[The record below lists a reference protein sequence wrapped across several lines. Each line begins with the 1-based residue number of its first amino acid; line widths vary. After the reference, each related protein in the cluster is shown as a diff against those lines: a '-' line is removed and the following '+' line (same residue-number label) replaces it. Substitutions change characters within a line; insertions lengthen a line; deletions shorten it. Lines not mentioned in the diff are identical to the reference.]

1 LCPHVPEADFTADIT
16 ESCEQLEVQ
25 FTDQSLHNPTS
36 WYWDFGDGESSIE
49 QNPIHLYSAQGTY
62 TVSLTATNSQG
73 SDEYVFTGLIQVHS
87 NPTIELGEDIE
98 QCGGSVTLDAGAGF
112 DEYTW
117 NGTTGTATNI
127 VSISDTYTVV
137 VEDANGC
144 TATDDVEVTIY
155 DIPTV
160 DLGDD
165 IEQCG
170 GNVTL
175 DAGTGFDEYTWNG
188 TTGTATNIVSI
199 SDTYTVVVV
208 DANGCTGTDAVDVT
222 IHDLPTVDLG
232 GDFNICNGTSETL
245 DAGSGFVSY
254 EWNGTVGTQTLL
266 IDAADI
272 YTVVVEDD
280 NGCIATDNVSVGVNP
295 SPTLILEMTEESSAG
310 AGDGTA
316 TAIAENGTPAYQYA
330 WDFGGFVTNVV
341 TGLNAGTYCVTVND
355 FNGCTVSD
363 CIIVTIADQATPPVA
378 DFTADITEYCGQ
390 LTVQFTDQSTNNPT
404 SWTWDFGDGSGSNL
418 ESPTHTYSLP
428 GTYTVSLTVS
438 NDDGTSDPHI
448 KTDYIIIHEVPLIDA
463 GDDFDVCGPC
473 TQLDC
478 TSAGFPGSWQPI
490 NGIIFDPDS
499 QDPHAE
505 VCSSI
510 YGSRSFIWI
519 ENNGPCSARD
529 TVIVTFWEEPIS
541 FITTQDT
548 SVCGNCFEE
557 LEVSSEN
564 SIDGFW
570 FIPTDPTAQF
580 WTEDSEDP
588 DTVCVTTF
596 GVHTLYYISMNG
608 PEYAEPDFCNDT
620 AWVNITFNANPVLE
634 FETTDESE
642 AGASDGEIV
651 LSITEGLPPYDITWS
666 NNEHTETISNL
677 SAGVYSVTVIDD
689 NDCVAES
696 SDIVDVYNA
705 INRELLG
712 NLSVFP
718 NPTHDIV
725 SISSS
730 VEITNIEIYDALG
743 RKVFIETINGM
754 RTELDLSKFAAGTY
768 MLNVKFKD
776 AIDVK
781 KQIIKK

>member
-1 LCPHVPEADFTADIT
+1 PHVPEADFTADIT
-16 ESCEQLEVQ
+16 EACEQLEVQ

-98 QCGGSVTLDAGAGF
+98 QCGSSVTLDAGAGF
-112 DEYTW
+112 DTYTW
-117 NGTTGTATNI
+117 NGTTGNQTHTVSTTDTYTVIVEDANGCTATDAVDVTIYDIPTVDLGDDVEQCGSSVTLDAASGFDTYTWNGTTGNQTHT
-127 VSISDTYTVV
+127 VSTSDTYTVV

-144 TATDDVEVTIY
+144 T
-155 DIPTV
+155 
-160 DLGDD
+160 
-165 IEQCG
+165 
-170 GNVTL
+170 
-175 DAGTGFDEYTWNG
+175 
-188 TTGTATNIVSI
+188 
-199 SDTYTVVVV
+199 
-208 DANGCTGTDAVDVT
+208 GTDGVDVT

-232 GDFNICNGTSETL
+232 DDFNICNGTSETL
-245 DAGSGFVSY
+245 DADSGFVSY

-266 IDAADI
+266 IDAADT
-272 YTVVVEDD
+272 YTVIVEDA
-280 NGCIATDNVSVGVNP
+280 NGCTATDNVIVGVNP

-341 TGLNAGTYCVTVND
+341 TGLNAGTYCVTVVD
-355 FNGCTVSD
+355 DNGCTVSD
-363 CIIVTIADQATPPVA
+363 CIIVTIADQPTPPIA

-418 ESPTHTYSLP
+418 ENPTHTYSLP

-438 NDDGTSDPHI
+438 NDDGTSDPQI

-463 GDDFDVCGPC
+463 GDDFDVCGPY

-634 FETTDESE
+634 FETTDESM
-642 AGASDGEIV
+642 AGAADGEIT
-651 LSITEGLPPYDITWS
+651 LNITEGLPPYTINWS
-666 NNEHTETISNL
+666 NGDDTETINNL
-677 SAGVYSVTVIDD
+677 NEGIYSVTVTDD
-689 NDCVAES
+689 NECMAVG
-696 SDIVDVYNA
+696 SDTVFVYNA
-705 INRELLG
+705 ITGEKLG
-712 NLSVFP
+712 FVQVYP
-718 NPTHDIV
+718 NPAKDV
-725 SISSS
+725 LFISSD
-730 VEITNIEIYDALG
+730 VEIEYITLYDAIG
-743 RKVFIETINGM
+743 RKVLEQK
-754 RTELDLSKFAAGTY
+754 TEGKLVD
-768 MLNVKFKD
+768 
-776 AIDVK
+776 IDVSTL
-781 KQIIKK
+781 ISGNYVIKIRCKLAMDLQLKFLKL